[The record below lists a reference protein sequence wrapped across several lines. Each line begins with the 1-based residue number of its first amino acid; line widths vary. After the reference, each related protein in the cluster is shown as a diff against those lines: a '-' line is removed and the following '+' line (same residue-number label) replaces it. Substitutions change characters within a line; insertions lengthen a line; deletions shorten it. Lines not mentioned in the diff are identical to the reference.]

1 MEGMEME
8 DEDDDRGEEADMRL
22 LALFGFSGI

>member
-1 MEGMEME
+1 MEGVEME
-8 DEDDDRGEEADMRL
+8 DEDDGGEEADMRL